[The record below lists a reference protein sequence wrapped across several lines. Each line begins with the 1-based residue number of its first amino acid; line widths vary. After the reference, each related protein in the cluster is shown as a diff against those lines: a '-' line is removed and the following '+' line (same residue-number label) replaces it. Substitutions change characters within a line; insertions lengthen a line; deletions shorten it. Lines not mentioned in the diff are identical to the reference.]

1 MKEQEE
7 KRRYRARV
15 QMQAQKIREEDVF
28 RSPDYLELLRSI
40 ARELT
45 KGRLDT
51 ICLYSDPAENRMGCC
66 DGQRI
71 LLNIGNRVTESFS
84 GLLQKNLSLIG
95 VLGHECGHKNYS
107 DFALREKYI
116 RGILNGIWY
125 PRPPETKSQQEEQ
138 DLNEIRGYF
147 ERKDPE
153 VLALIAQVAAYLNN
167 LLEDIYIEEK
177 MCARF
182 PGSIRQGILLNRE
195 RNIEWLPTLRE
206 LLEEKE
212 DSVSILMNLCCQYAF
227 SGRINNWDQEEHE
240 LLELVEELM
249 PMIQRACAVE
259 DSSVRFHAANSIIL
273 KIWKYL
279 AEIIREI
286 GQNQQEAEKENE
298 NESDKTN
305 DKEKDK
311 EKDDKKEETT
321 AFSSESDESQENS
334 KEATPM
340 QQYLEHLSRRLPQF
354 IQDAPKDIVPQEAAD
369 ENWDGSWERAEDKS
383 ENDAMR
389 QTDEEGRSEDPKQ
402 AAACTENA
410 GKQKGAEKIPVTVR
424 MIDAE
429 GPVQQILYQLAK
441 ERVDMQ
447 IDQEWKY
454 LLQKELDETDFED
467 GHAKVQKNICR
478 ETFLTPKQQE
488 EYRRYEE
495 QVKKLQRRLYAA
507 LIPILRN
514 QGKRVERRLFLGTRI
529 DRQNIANPQGAI
541 YKKTCP
547 GKKVDMAVAV
557 LIDMSGS
564 MSGIRI
570 EQSKVAALCLY
581 EFCKKAGIAVSV
593 YGHHTDGYRHQHLE
607 DETVFLHCC
616 AEFEPDT
623 KDRYRISLL
632 QPAGANRDGVAL
644 RFMGEKLVK
653 RSEKQKMLIVISDG
667 LPNSNQYNGK
677 KAREDL
683 TAVKKEL
690 QRNGILCLAAA
701 IGNDKERIK
710 EIYQEAFLDI
720 SDLEKLPVILTKQI
734 VKYIRRELR

>member
-7 KRRYRARV
+7 KRRYRARI
-15 QMQAQKIREEDVF
+15 QMQTQKIREEEVF
-28 RSPDYLELLRSI
+28 QSPEYLELLRSI

-45 KGRLDT
+45 NGRLDT
-51 ICLYSDPAENRMGCC
+51 IRLYSDPTENSMGRC

-71 LLNIGNRVTESFS
+71 LLNLGNQVTESFF

-107 DFALREKYI
+107 DFGLREKYI

-125 PRPPETKSQQEEQ
+125 PHPPEAENLQEEQ

-147 ERKDPE
+147 EQKDPE
-153 VLALIAQVAAYLNN
+153 ALSLIAQVAAYLNN

-177 MCARF
+177 MCIRF
-182 PGSIRQGILLNRE
+182 PGSIKRGILLNRE
-195 RNIEWLPTLRE
+195 RNVEWLPTLRE

-212 DSVSILMNLCCQYAF
+212 DPVSILMNLCCQYVF

-240 LLELVEELM
+240 LLEMVKELM
-249 PMIQRACAVE
+249 PVIQNACVQE
-259 DSSVRFHAANSIIL
+259 ESSVRLYAANRIIL

-279 AEIIREI
+279 SEIIREME
-286 GQNQQEAEKENE
+286 QKQQESEKENE
-298 NESDKTN
+298 NEPDET
-305 DKEKDK
+305 KDTK
-311 EKDDKKEETT
+311 KDDKKEETT
-321 AFSSESDESQENS
+321 VSSSESDEVQENS
-334 KEATPM
+334 KEATAM

-354 IQDAPKDIVPQEAAD
+354 IQDAPKSGTVWDAAD
-369 ENWDGSWERAEDKS
+369 ENWDSLWER
-383 ENDAMR
+383 
-389 QTDEEGRSEDPKQ
+389 
-402 AAACTENA
+402 TE
-410 GKQKGAEKIPVTVR
+410 QKAEKIPAAIR
-424 MIDAE
+424 LIDAD

-441 ERVDMQ
+441 ENVDRQ
-447 IDQEWKY
+447 IDQEWKH
-454 LLQKELDETDFED
+454 LLQMEIDETDFED
-467 GHAKVQKNICR
+467 GHAKVKKKICR
-478 ETFLTPKQQE
+478 ETFLTPKQQK
-488 EYRRYEE
+488 EYRSYEE
-495 QVKKLQRRLYAA
+495 QVKKLQHRLYAV

-514 QGKRVERRLFLGTRI
+514 QGKRTERRLFLGTRI
-529 DRQNIANPQGAI
+529 DRQSIADPQGAI
-541 YKKTCP
+541 YKKTYP

-616 AEFEPDT
+616 AEFEPDA
-623 KDRYRISLL
+623 KDRYRIALL
-632 QPAGANRDGVAL
+632 QPTGANRDGVAL
-644 RFMGEKLVK
+644 RFMGKKLLK
-653 RSEKQKMLIVISDG
+653 RPEKQKLLVVISDG
-667 LPNSNQYNGK
+667 LPNSNQYSGK
-677 KAREDL
+677 KAQEDL
-683 TAVKKEL
+683 VAVKKDL
-690 QRNGILCLAAA
+690 QRNRILCLAAA

-720 SDLEKLPVILTKQI
+720 SDLEKLPTILTKQI
-734 VKYIRRELR
+734 VKYIRRGLR